1 MKLRKTILAL
11 FLALL
16 TLLGTCT
23 VAGAADV
30 SVLSPSV
37 QAIGR
42 PGVASPQ
49 NEETVWCTRDYNGKH
64 QKRLWSITNGCW
76 LTEWIDIGP

>member
-16 TLLGTCT
+16 TLAGTCAA
-23 VAGAADV
+23 AGV
-30 SVLSPSV
+30 STSA
-37 QAIGR
+37 QAIDR

-49 NEETVWCTRDYNGKH
+49 AEETMWYTRWYNGKQ
-64 QKRLWSITNGCW
+64 QKRLWSITHGIW
-76 LTEWIDIGP
+76 LTDGIDIDP

>member
-16 TLLGTCT
+16 TVGSCAA
-23 VAGAADV
+23 AGAADV
-30 SVLSPSV
+30 GASA
-37 QAIGR
+37 QAIDR

-49 NEETVWCTRDYNGKH
+49 AEETVWCTRQHNGKW
-64 QKRLWSITNGCW
+64 QKRLWSITHGIW
-76 LTEWIDIGP
+76 LTDWIDIEP

>member
-16 TLLGTCT
+16 TLVGTCAA
-23 VAGAADV
+23 AGADGV
-30 SVLSPSV
+30 SAFA
-37 QAIGR
+37 QAINR

-49 NEETVWCTRDYNGKH
+49 AEETMWYTRQYNGKW
-64 QKRLWSITNGCW
+64 QKRLWSITDGCW
-76 LTEWIDIGP
+76 LTDWIDIEP

>member
-23 VAGAADV
+23 VAGAAGV
-30 SVLSPSV
+30 SASA
-37 QAIGR
+37 QAIDR

-49 NEETVWCTRDYNGKH
+49 AEETVWYTRDYNGKH
-64 QKRLWSITNGCW
+64 QKRLWSITKGIW
-76 LTEWIDIGP
+76 LTDWIDIGP

>member
-16 TLLGTCT
+16 TLVGTCAA
-23 VAGAADV
+23 AGV
-30 SVLSPSV
+30 SASA
-37 QAIGR
+37 QAIDR

-49 NEETVWCTRDYNGKH
+49 AEETVWYTRQPNGKW
-64 QKRLWSITNGCW
+64 QKRLWSITHSRW
-76 LTEWIDIGP
+76 LTEWIDIEP

>member
-16 TLLGTCT
+16 TLGTCM
-23 VAGAADV
+23 GASAAEV
-30 SVLSPSV
+30 SALLASV
-37 QAIGR
+37 QATNYQ
-42 PGVASPQ
+42 GVASPQ
-49 NEETVWCTRDYNGKH
+49 VEETVWCTRDYNGKR

-76 LTEWIDIGP
+76 LTDWIDIEP